1 MTILIPNRCKS
12 CKLEFTSGKRAKPV
26 KPIVMNVSRRE
37 SDSDGGSPNENAHEK
52 LPFDQIS
59 AFSLFEATEE
69 VKKVGETQAESR
81 S

>member
-1 MTILIPNRCKS
+1 
-12 CKLEFTSGKRAKPV
+12 
-26 KPIVMNVSRRE
+26 MNVSRRE
-37 SDSDGGSPNENAHEK
+37 SDSGGGLPNENAHEK